1 MLSEFSS
8 LGENQGK
15 SCLAQEEKC
24 TTPCVFPCTSDHGY
38 FTNCQLRRCLERC
51 VGYRRH
57 DFHLPKVKATRNS
70 GSEVPRAQRTCR
82 QESGGL
88 PVTVCS
94 HYNFYFKRQ
103 YIHILNTGHSTLLQ
117 QKKKSIPSSFTS
129 HEASRLG
136 KPCTTNEDSCQKG
149 WAAGSEWHCNTAA
162 RFSCQRDVVL
172 MGWRT
177 RFFFSI
183 VNFQNHSLYPVECA
197 RSQSHFRCQPLT
209 SWQRL
214 SKLGLSYGIT
224 QATYL

>member
-1 MLSEFSS
+1 MCGVQETRFPSPQSQGNSQLGKRSS
-8 LGENQGK
+8 QGTED
-15 SCLAQEEKC
+15 LQAR
-24 TTPCVFPCTSDHGY
+24 V
-38 FTNCQLRRCLERC
+38 
-51 VGYRRH
+51 
-57 DFHLPKVKATRNS
+57 
-70 GSEVPRAQRTCR
+70 R
-82 QESGGL
+82 QL

-94 HYNFYFKRQ
+94 PYNFYFKRQQ
-103 YIHILNTGHSTLLQ
+103 YIHILNTGHNVAAAK
-117 QKKKSIPSSFTS
+117 KKKSIPSSFPS

-136 KPCTTNEDSCQKG
+136 KRCTTAEDSCQKG
-149 WAAGSEWHCNTAA
+149 WAAGSKWHRNTAA

-209 SWQRL
+209 SWRRL